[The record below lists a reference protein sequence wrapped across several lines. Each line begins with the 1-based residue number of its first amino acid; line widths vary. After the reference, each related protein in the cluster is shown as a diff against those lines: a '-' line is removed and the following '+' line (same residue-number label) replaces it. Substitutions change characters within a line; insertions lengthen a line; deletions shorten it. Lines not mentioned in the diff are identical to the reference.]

1 MSASASGSSGR
12 KTRLWIPISTGIL
25 LTALIVV
32 SFIVHKSPPGN
43 IEDNRL
49 LLNTLVS
56 IKIFQSK
63 RIDVL
68 DEAFSLIEEYEN
80 MLSRHKSGS
89 EISRINAAPA
99 GTPVSVSGITLEIIE
114 TALYYAELSG
124 GRFDP
129 SVGPLVDLWGIG
141 TEHPHIPD
149 AEELSEVLPLV
160 DYKSVLIDKESDTV
174 TLTKEGMALDLG
186 GITKGWIADRVGE
199 FLIENGETHFLIN
212 LGGNVLVH
220 GGKPSGGN
228 SFRPFRIGM
237 QNPFKGRGN
246 YLGVFSL
253 EEGSVV
259 SSGVYERFFE
269 SNGIRYH
276 HILDTS
282 SGFPVENSLAAVTI
296 ISEFSLDGD
305 ALSTTL
311 FTLGITKGLELV
323 KSLEGVEAAFITRE
337 GKVIL
342 TAGASAIFEAPDD
355 NLPVQI
361 VPDD

>member
-1 MSASASGSSGR
+1 MSAPESGPSGE
-12 KTRLWIPISTGIL
+12 KKQLWIPISTGFL
-25 LTALIVV
+25 LAALIVV
-32 SFIVHKSPPGN
+32 FFIFHKATPGD

-49 LLNTLVS
+49 LLNTVVS
-56 IKIFQSK
+56 IKLFQSE

-68 DEAFSLIEEYEN
+68 NEAFTLIEDYEN
-80 MLSRHKSGS
+80 KLSRHKSGS
-89 EISRINAAPA
+89 EISRINSAPA
-99 GTPVSVSGITLEIIE
+99 GTAVPVSSMTLEIIE
-114 TALYYAELSG
+114 TALNYAELSG
-124 GRFDP
+124 GSFDP
-129 SVGPLVDLWGIG
+129 TVGPLVDLWGIG
-141 TEHPHIPD
+141 TEHPHVPET
-149 AEELSEVLPLV
+149 EELSEVLPLV
-160 DYKSVLIDKESDTV
+160 DYRNVLIDENSDTV

-212 LGGNVLVH
+212 LGGNILVH
-220 GGKPSGGN
+220 GGKPSKKN
-228 SFRPFRIGM
+228 SPGPFRIGI
-237 QNPFKGRGN
+237 QNPFESRGK

-253 EEGSVV
+253 ENGSVV

-269 SNGIRYH
+269 SEGIKYH

-282 SGFPVENSLAAVTI
+282 KGFPVENGLAAVTI

-311 FTLGITKGLELV
+311 FTLGIQKGLELV
-323 KSLEGVEAAFITRE
+323 KSLDGVEAAFITRD

-342 TAGASAIFEAPDD
+342 TAGASTIFEALDN
-355 NLPVQI
+355 NLPVQT